1 MMAVLFFVLLLLE
14 AVGAITN
21 PYIGLVMYVTVPILF
36 IVGLLLIPIGTWR
49 AARRRRLNPE
59 GPDWPT
65 IDFNNPRQRT
75 LAVIILML
83 TVVNILIVSLAAYGG
98 VHYMDSS
105 EFCGEVCHTTMEPQ
119 YKAYQ
124 VWPHARVECAQC
136 HVGPGAKALIQAKL
150 AGTRQLFHVITGNIP
165 KPVPPPPELI
175 RPATYTCERC
185 HWPEKFHGDK
195 PRVIREYSNDEPNT
209 ESTTKLTLHIG
220 GGRASAG
227 NGTGIH
233 WHMNLDNVVEFAEGK
248 GAGEKGAGG
257 EGAGD
262 KGAGGEGAGD
272 KGAGGEGAGDGTIP
286 YVRVT
291 DRQGRVREFV
301 ANGKAASE
309 FSTKPLHRMDCMDCH
324 NRPAHT
330 MFFTAERAIDTGIA
344 QGRIPREL
352 PFVRREAVVA
362 VKADYANHDA
372 AMTGIE
378 KHLRDFYAQQSGA
391 DAQAVARAVTGAQQL
406 WGENVFPAM
415 KVTWG
420 TYPSNI
426 GHVDTPGCFRCH
438 DDEHKAADGVVIK
451 QDCELCHTAPE

>member
-1 MMAVLFFVLLLLE
+1 MRLPPRVNNPVSFTGMAIATTMAVLFFVLLLLE

-21 PYIGLVMYVTVPILF
+21 PYIGLVMYVTVPLLF
-36 IVGLLLIPIGTWR
+36 VIGLLVIPIGTWQ
-49 AARRRRLNPE
+49 AARRRRLRPG

-105 EFCGEVCHTTMEPQ
+105 EFCGEVCHTTMEPE
-119 YKAYQ
+119 YKSYQ

-150 AGTRQLFHVITGNIP
+150 AGTRQLFHVITGQVP

-195 PRVIREYSNDEPNT
+195 SKVIRDYSNDEQNS
-209 ESTTKLTLHIG
+209 ESMTRLTLHIG
-220 GGRASAG
+220 GGSASAG
-227 NGTGIH
+227 NGSGIH
-233 WHMNLDNVVEFAEGK
+233 WHMNLDNEIEFVVAT
-248 GAGEKGAGG
+248 
-257 EGAGD
+257 D
-262 KGAGGEGAGD
+262 KPD
-272 KGAGGEGAGDGTIP
+272 SIP
-286 YVRVT
+286 YVRLR
-291 DRQGRVREFV
+291 DRVGNVREYF
-301 ANGKAASE
+301 AQDATPQQIASG
-309 FSTKPLHRMDCMDCH
+309 TRQRMDCMDCH

-330 MFFTAERAIDTGIA
+330 FAPSAARAIDDTIA
-344 QGRIPREL
+344 QGLIPREL
-352 PFVRREAVVA
+352 PFVRRESVA
-362 VKADYANHDA
+362 AIRQTYSDRSA
-372 AMTGIE
+372 AMTGIAS
-378 KHLRDFYAQQSGA
+378 HLREFYRARGGVDSGQV
-391 DAQAVARAVTGAQQL
+391 DRAIRGAQDA
-406 WGENVFPAM
+406 WASNVFPAM

-426 GHVDTPGCFRCH
+426 GHVDSPGCFRCH
-438 DDEHKAADGVVIK
+438 DDSHKTKDGQRVLS
-451 QDCELCHTAPE
+451 QDCELCHTIQ